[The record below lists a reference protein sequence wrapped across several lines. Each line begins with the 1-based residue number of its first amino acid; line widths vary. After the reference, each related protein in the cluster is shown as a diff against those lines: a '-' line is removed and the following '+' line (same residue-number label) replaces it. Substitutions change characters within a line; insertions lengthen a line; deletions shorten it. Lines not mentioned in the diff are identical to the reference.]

1 MKELAKYN
9 GEINLL
15 ELQNDFIDY
24 VDVSD
29 LTIHLYKEGIKC
41 FMEYIERNEIK
52 NPTRDDLKAFRK
64 ELKES
69 KSTNTVNSYLS
80 ALRVFFNYLEQRN
93 IYTNITRDVKN
104 IKTNKQPKKQVL
116 TLQQTKNMYECLV
129 DAREK
134 AIFSLAITTGLRA
147 TEIANA
153 KLENIKMF
161 NDEIVLFVKT
171 KMRDDESE
179 YVKLSEQV
187 LNDIKEYVGNRTS
200 GNIFVSTSH
209 NNNGSGM
216 TSTSI
221 RSIVKTIFRR
231 FGFDDNGFSTHS
243 LRRTCA
249 TLMYQNGISIFDI
262 KQVLHH
268 KSIST
273 TQIYLNQAT
282 RDGNKSEQLLSDLLF
297 D

>member
-1 MKELAKYN
+1 MKELAKQN
-9 GEINLL
+9 GELNLI
-15 ELQNDFIDY
+15 ELQNDFINY

-29 LTIHLYKEGIKC
+29 LTIHLYKDAIKC
-41 FMEYIERNEIK
+41 FMEYINSKGIK
-52 NPTRDDLKAFRK
+52 SPTRDDLKAFR
-64 ELKES
+64 EEMKES
-69 KSTNTVNSYLS
+69 KSTNTINSYLS

-93 IYTNITRDVKN
+93 LYNNITKDVKN

-116 TLQQTKNMYECLV
+116 TLQQTKNMYECLI

-147 TEIANA
+147 NEIANA
-153 KLENIKMF
+153 KLENIKVF
-161 NDEIVLFVKT
+161 NDEVVLFVKT

-179 YVKLSEQV
+179 YVKLSDKV
-187 LNDIKEYVGNRTS
+187 LEDIKNYIGNRTS

-209 NNNGSGM
+209 NNNGKGM

-221 RSIVKTIFRR
+221 RSIVKGIFRR
-231 FGFDDNGFSTHS
+231 FGFDDDGFSTHS

-249 TLMYQNGISIFDI
+249 TLMYQSGINLFDI

-268 KSIST
+268 KSLNT

>member
-24 VDVSD
+24 IDVSE

-41 FMEYIERNEIK
+41 FMEYIEKNEIK
-52 NPTRDDLKAFRK
+52 NPTRDDLKAFRE

-187 LNDIKEYVGNRTS
+187 LNDIKEYVGDRTS

>member
-9 GEINLL
+9 GKINLL

-187 LNDIKEYVGNRTS
+187 LNDIKEYVGDRTS